1 MEINSALSAG
11 VKRWMTS
18 SRRKRFVSVE
28 SSIHVESRRP
38 SGVQGRL
45 GWLMVC
51 TAGFL
56 CAAFGVFLVAAWK
69 NYEHLNPTAGVW
81 TAAAIDASK
90 GVLYRPIES
99 DIGYGGTRYAPLHI
113 VLQGGLIHLGM
124 GPVASG
130 FLLDLVGI
138 LMVMGG
144 LYALMREL
152 DVERIPAAGMATFV
166 LSAYCYATTAA
177 GIKGDLLAAA
187 FNLWGLAAVARSEKS
202 DESRRGGL
210 VLAAVCFVLAMAA
223 KLTSIFGI
231 GAAAFWLI
239 CRGKRLQ
246 ALILCAIWATGI
258 ELALVITQWASGGR
272 AIVIFRMSALGGGG
286 LPDLLHAPKSFFD
299 IAVHRDRWFACF
311 WIIAAGSIV
320 IGGKW
325 RSLPAILF
333 VLTTIGTVAI
343 FGTPGTNSNH
353 LVDLEAAAVLVIAT
367 RLDSGRLG
375 LAAVACATAVACYG
389 GINCLRSVPAIY
401 RDSQHGQMMSA
412 LVASHKSA
420 GTGPLLSENPMLP
433 IIDGERPYMIDSF
446 MFRTVRIRH
455 PEIAE
460 RFWNDLSQ
468 RHFRAVILDGP
479 PTQASR
485 NGNAGDFG
493 PGFIDMLQRYYRPE
507 GQHGEYWVY
516 LPGRR

>member
-28 SSIHVESRRP
+28 SSIHVESGP
-38 SGVQGRL
+38 ATGAQGRL

-56 CAAFGVFLVAAWK
+56 CTAFGLFLVAAWK

-130 FLLDLVGI
+130 FLLDLFAI

-187 FNLWGLAAVARSEKS
+187 FNLWGLAAVVWSEKS
-202 DESRRGGL
+202 NKPWHGG
-210 VLAAVCFVLAMAA
+210 VAAGSVCFVLAMTA

-231 GAAAFWLI
+231 GAATVWLI
-239 CRGKRLQ
+239 FRGKRLQ
-246 ALILCAIWATGI
+246 ALVLCAAWATGI
-258 ELALVITQWASGGR
+258 ELALALTQCASAGR
-272 AIVIFRMSALGGGG
+272 AIGIFRMGALGGGG
-286 LPDLLHAPKSFFD
+286 LPELLHAPETFFD
-299 IAVHRDRWFACF
+299 IAIHRDRWFAGF
-311 WIIAAGSIV
+311 WIIAAGCIV

-333 VLTTIGTVAI
+333 VVTTMGTVAI

-353 LVDLEAAAVLVIAT
+353 LVDLEAAAVTQIP
-367 RLDSGRLG
+367 RRR
-375 LAAVACATAVACYG
+375 
-389 GINCLRSVPAIY
+389 RSSCERCRSRVRGWPTES
-401 RDSQHGQMMSA
+401 REP
-412 LVASHKSA
+412 
-420 GTGPLLSENPMLP
+420 GP
-433 IIDGERPYMIDSF
+433 
-446 MFRTVRIRH
+446 
-455 PEIAE
+455 
-460 RFWNDLSQ
+460 
-468 RHFRAVILDGP
+468 
-479 PTQASR
+479 
-485 NGNAGDFG
+485 
-493 PGFIDMLQRYYRPE
+493 
-507 GQHGEYWVY
+507 
-516 LPGRR
+516 